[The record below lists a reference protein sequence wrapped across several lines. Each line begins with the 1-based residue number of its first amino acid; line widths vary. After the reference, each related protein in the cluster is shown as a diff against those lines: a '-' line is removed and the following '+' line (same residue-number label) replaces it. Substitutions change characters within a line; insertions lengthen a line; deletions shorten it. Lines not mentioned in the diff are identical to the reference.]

1 MGHLGRRIGKHK
13 NNPIQR
19 NLADEWGPNCRQI
32 ATLLQ
37 IPAAF
42 SPKETPQC
50 SQASALLH
58 SNRSKK
64 HTNSIWEYKSST
76 SLVISF
82 IAKCARIHIAFPAQ
96 ILMKEHPQLPLPR
109 GKTAHTKSP
118 AAQGVEYGYVKDYS
132 DTRTFCQFKD
142 LVQFQS
148 SWSQK
153 PKITQFF
160 SFPMFHSL
168 EPVWCLG

>member
-19 NLADEWGPNCRQI
+19 NLADERGPNCRQI

-50 SQASALLH
+50 SQASVLLH
-58 SNRSKK
+58 SKRSKK

-82 IAKCARIHIAFPAQ
+82 IAKSARIHIAFPAQ
-96 ILMKEHPQLPLPR
+96 ILMKEHPELPLPR
-109 GKTAHTKSP
+109 GKTAHKPCSTRHMSMGMLRITLTPGPSVNSRISCSFKVPGAKSP
-118 AAQGVEYGYVKDYS
+118 K
-132 DTRTFCQFKD
+132 
-142 LVQFQS
+142 
-148 SWSQK
+148 
-153 PKITQFF
+153 
-160 SFPMFHSL
+160 
-168 EPVWCLG
+168 